1 MLKPLCLAAL
11 LCFSL
16 PPSAS
21 AVESQLHETPA
32 LQIATFTLG
41 PLHIDQKYISMTG
54 PVKNDRVTLGTDKPS
69 KYLWVK
75 NFRVDVLD
83 ETGAKVSSE
92 YLCHSW
98 AVLGRTE
105 AGDQKLLTVSQ
116 GLDEM
121 EFPAGYAV
129 RVENAPKNVNIL
141 AQALNNNEGMNKY
154 LSYRLT
160 LGYMTDDMAAAQHIT
175 PLRTVTAAI
184 MAKDVNNGVNNIC
197 AKGDEP
203 MLAGEEKRYPD
214 ALVHFD
220 VQPGR
225 HEYHTDIP
233 KDHPLYRGGT
243 IHYIKLH
250 LHPFGQ
256 SLALVD
262 KTAGKELWKGEVS
275 NDDQRRMLTDVA
287 FYSSETGILLDK
299 THDYEVVGIYDNPT
313 KTVSDGMAVLRL
325 YVSDDAATEKKE

>member
-1 MLKPLCLAAL
+1 MFKSLCTIAL
-11 LCFSL
+11 LCLGLSL
-16 PPSAS
+16 PVRAQG
-21 AVESQLHETPA
+21 AESTA
-32 LQIATFTLG
+32 LQTATYTLG
-41 PLHIDQKYISMTG
+41 PLHIDKKYISMTG
-54 PVKNDRVTLGTDKPS
+54 PVKNDRVTLGTATPS

-83 ETGAKVSSE
+83 EKGAKVSSE

-129 RVENAPKNVNIL
+129 RVENTPANVNIL
-141 AQALNNNEGMNKY
+141 AQALNNNADTNKY
-154 LSYRLT
+154 LSYKLT
-160 LGYMTDDMAAAQHIT
+160 LGYMTDDAAAVQKLK
-175 PLRTVTAAI
+175 PLRTVTAAV

-197 AKGDEP
+197 AASDEP
-203 MLAGEEKRYPD
+203 MLAGEAKRYPD
-214 ALVHFD
+214 AMVHFD

-225 HEYHTDIP
+225 HEYRTEIG
-233 KDHPLYRGGT
+233 KDHPIHRGGT

-250 LHPFGQ
+250 LHPFGE

-262 KTAGKELWKGEVS
+262 KTTGSTLWKGEVS

-287 FYSSETGILLDK
+287 FYSSAEGIKIDK
-299 THDYEVVGIYDNPT
+299 THDYEIVGIYNNT
-313 KTVSDGMAVLRL
+313 GKTVSDGMAVLRL
-325 YVSDDAATEKKE
+325 YVADDEADKKE